1 MGNTNEIE
9 NENSKKTHLKAN
21 QFLENVIFN
30 HEYYNKINERDLQ
43 YDEIE
48 FKTEKQNLQ
57 EGKTLNKLLQK
68 NNIAFKGMNENTN
81 QINFNLF
88 YKALNQK
95 LGIIILMDNNKKYC
109 LHQIKTLFFSLYN
122 HLAEQYVEYIIKYS
136 YLYFLDSEEEKIN
149 FNVTLTFL
157 DKSVKDIN
165 FPLILF
171 IQKDSDDFEFN
182 QSCIKYIFEDLNDK
196 NYFIDILLSL
206 LKDKIETET
215 NINEM
220 NNNENINQYY
230 FEDEREKNKYNFITP
245 NENLM
250 NKEFKDADYDNIDE
264 RNDER
269 NNMELNNNNKYKIK
283 NSYDLLNNKIN
294 AYNNEDDNYKNEEHY
309 FKEEEIEEAK
319 KNLNEE
325 PDENNLDGTEI
336 IIRHPKTG
344 KRSSR
349 RFYKTDTIQSL
360 YNYIVS
366 NEEILQ
372 EINYQNFNMSQPFPK
387 KIFNDFEETFE
398 DAYLYPDG
406 IIDIEIA
413 K

>member
-1 MGNTNEIE
+1 MGN
-9 NENSKKTHLKAN
+9 
-21 QFLENVIFN
+21 IFN
-30 HEYYNKINERDLQ
+30 KNEEKEFFSDTLFYQLIFNNDYLIKINKEGHQKEKKDIKEEKQIKMIFYQEKLNLPINKINENINL
-43 YDEIE
+43 E
-48 FKTEKQNLQ
+48 KT
-57 EGKTLNKLLQK
+57 
-68 NNIAFKGMNENTN
+68 
-81 QINFNLF
+81 FNLF
-88 YKALNQK
+88 YKALGNRI
-95 LGIIILMDNNKKYC
+95 GIILLFNEDRKKC
-109 LHQIKTLFFSLYN
+109 LFQIKELFKMLYYD
-122 HLAEQYVEYIIKYS
+122 LIEEYQQYIKKFCYIYLLDSMEEKELFQLFIRYSKKNVNKIKY
-136 YLYFLDSEEEKIN
+136 
-149 FNVTLTFL
+149 
-157 DKSVKDIN
+157 
-165 FPLILF
+165 PLILF

-196 NYFIDILLSL
+196 EYFIDILLSL
-206 LKDKIETET
+206 LKDKIETEK

-250 NKEFKDADYDNIDE
+250 NKEFKDNDYDNIDE
-264 RNDER
+264 KNEER
-269 NNMELNNNNKYKIK
+269 YNMELNNNNKYKIE

-366 NEEILQ
+366 NEEILK
-372 EINYQNFNMSQPFPK
+372 EINYQNFNISQPFPK